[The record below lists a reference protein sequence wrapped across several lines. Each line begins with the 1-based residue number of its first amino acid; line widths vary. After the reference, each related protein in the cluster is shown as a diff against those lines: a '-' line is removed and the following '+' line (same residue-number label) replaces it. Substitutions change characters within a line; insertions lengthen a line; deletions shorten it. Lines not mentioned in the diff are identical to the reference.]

1 METKRF
7 IGNDVI
13 RLYDRVRRE
22 FGADAVIVRTRT
34 LMREGADPLVELT
47 AGPAPLID
55 ERIPLDAQEGVLQA
69 ALGRLE
75 GEQSR
80 MTVGELEDHLFRAET
95 KAPGAALP
103 DPAPDLA
110 AWVESFANDEDEHLW
125 APDREADL
133 SPRRG
138 SLPSPRLR
146 LQPIEDVERLAVPEP
161 VWAPRERP
169 AILAHPHH
177 ERVRQD
183 SVVELNERRGQ
194 PNRATLASEL
204 QHLGFAPRAAHLIA
218 ESTVAPG
225 VRAAVAEFLAQRS
238 VRHPDDGRT
247 SLITVQGIAGS
258 GRTTALMKMAVDCV
272 DGGTPAVLV
281 AADGSTRDEV
291 YAFGVALG
299 LPVYDASDPADVAM
313 VLGVVPEGA
322 CVFAD
327 VPPGRWLA
335 PRLDVGSHYAY
346 LAIPADR
353 NPRALTLAL
362 AGMNTKEFAG
372 ALLTFTD
379 EATSLNPSLSLVI
392 ESALGVAF
400 MSDGSDVSTGI
411 RVADPS
417 MLASGVLTTPTRETT
432 DGRTVATA

>member
-47 AGPAPLID
+47 AGPAPLIE
-55 ERIPLDAQEGVLQA
+55 ERIPLDAQQGVLHA
-69 ALGRLE
+69 TMGRLE
-75 GEQSR
+75 GDPSR
-80 MTVGELEDHLFRAET
+80 MTVGELEDQIFRAD
-95 KAPGAALP
+95 ASGAGAAMAGP
-103 DPAPDLA
+103 ELA
-110 AWVESFANDEDEHLW
+110 RWVESFANDRGE
-125 APDREADL
+125 EAAAASRDSDL
-133 SPRRG
+133 PPG
-138 SLPSPRLR
+138 PSHPRLR
-146 LQPIEDVERLAVPEP
+146 LQPIGDVEALAVPEP

-177 ERVRQD
+177 ERARQD
-183 SVVELNERRGQ
+183 SVVELSARRGQ
-194 PNRATLASEL
+194 PNRATVASEL
-204 QHLGFAPRAAHLIA
+204 QHLGFSSRAAQLIA
-218 ESTVAPG
+218 ENTVASG

-238 VRHPDDGRT
+238 VRQPDDGRT

-281 AADGSTRDEV
+281 AADEATRDEV

-299 LPVYDASDPADVAM
+299 LPVYDASDPVDVAM
-313 VLGVVPEGA
+313 VMDAVPEGA

-335 PRLDVGSHYAY
+335 PRLDGGAHYAY
-346 LAIPADR
+346 LAIPASR

-362 AGMNTKEFAG
+362 AGMNTKELAG

-379 EATSLNPSLSLVI
+379 EASSLNPSLSLVI
-392 ESALGVAF
+392 ESGLGVAF

-411 RVADPS
+411 RVPEPS
-417 MLASGVLTTPTRETT
+417 LLASGVLTTPTRETT